1 MEGYKKGFGFYGIL
15 NTAGER
21 CSCGRRHT
29 TDVKEIVIGKEVL
42 TQVPELVRKFGGTRI
57 FIIADYNTY
66 KAAGESVCRYL
77 DENSLP
83 YSIYVYEAEHLE
95 PDEYAVG
102 KAVMH
107 FDSNCDFI
115 MGIGSG
121 TINDIGKILAHLVKL
136 PYMII
141 ATAPSMDGYA
151 SASSSMVRD
160 GVKVSLNS
168 VCPTVIAA
176 DLDIIARA
184 PVRLIQA
191 GIGDMLAKYISICE
205 WRLSHLITGE
215 YYCDKIAEIVRGAV
229 KKCSSVENLQSREP
243 EMLRPVMEGL
253 IVSGIAMSFAGVSR
267 PASGMEHYFSHIWD
281 MRALEFN
288 TPSDLHG
295 IQCGVATMLCLRIY
309 RHIAGITPNREKAR
323 DFTES
328 FSVSEWNKTLTE
340 FFGRSAEALIQQE
353 KKERIYAILSHRNR
367 LDNIVEHWDEI
378 LTVIS
383 EELPSPEEMENF
395 MQKLDM
401 PTRAE
406 DLGHSGNELRI
417 AFLATK
423 DIRDKYIGS
432 RMLWDLG
439 ILEEVAGCLQGLFFK
454 ATFHR

>member
-1 MEGYKKGFGFYGIL
+1 MEMTVNEKGFGLYDSL

-21 CSCGRRHT
+21 CSCGRLHET
-29 TDVKEIVIGKEVL
+29 GVKEIAIQQGL
-42 TQVPELVRKFGGTRI
+42 LGQVPELVRKFGGTRV
-57 FIIADYNTY
+57 FIIADDNTY
-66 KAAGESVCRYL
+66 KAAGETVCRYL

-83 YSIYVYEAEHLE
+83 YSIYVYRTEHLE

-102 KAVMH
+102 KVVMH
-107 FDSNCDFI
+107 FDSKCDFI

-121 TINDIGKILAHLVKL
+121 TINDIGKILAHLVNL
-136 PYMII
+136 PYMIV

-160 GVKVSLNS
+160 GVKVSLNT

-184 PVRLIQA
+184 PVRLMQA

-205 WRLSHLITGE
+205 WRLSHLINGE
-215 YYCDKIAEIVRGAV
+215 YYCDKIAEMVRVAV
-229 KKCSSVENLQSREP
+229 KKCSSVENLQSGDP
-243 EMLRPVMEGL
+243 ETLRPVMEGL
-253 IVSGIAMSFAGVSR
+253 IISGIAMSFAGFSR

-309 RHIAGITPNREKAR
+309 RHIAGITPDSKKAR

-328 FSVSEWNKTLTE
+328 FSVREWNKTLTE
-340 FFGRSAEALIQQE
+340 FLGKSAEALIQLE
-353 KKERIYAILSHRNR
+353 KKEQKYDILSHRKR
-367 LDNIVEHWDEI
+367 LDNIVAHWDEI
-378 LTVIS
+378 LAVIS
-383 EELPSPEEMENF
+383 EELPSVEKMEKF

-401 PTRAE
+401 PTSAE
-406 DLGHSGNELRI
+406 DLGHSGSELRN

-439 ILEEVAGCLQGLFFK
+439 ILNEVSECLQAG
-454 ATFHR
+454 